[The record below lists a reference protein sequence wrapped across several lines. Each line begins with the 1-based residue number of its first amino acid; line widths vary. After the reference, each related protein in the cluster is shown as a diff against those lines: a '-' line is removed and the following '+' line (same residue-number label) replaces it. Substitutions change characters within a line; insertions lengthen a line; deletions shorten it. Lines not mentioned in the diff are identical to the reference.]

1 MMKIVCGMMFK
12 QGDIVL
18 VKFPFTNLE
27 YFKRRPVLV
36 ISGDSFNSKTS
47 DIIVCGITSNLS
59 HKDFYVLIN
68 NDDLVDGSLIKESIV
83 KTSHIATLSKSIVIK
98 KIGTIRH
105 DTMVHI
111 LEELNNV
118 LRN

>member
-1 MMKIVCGMMFK
+1 MKIVRGMMFR

-27 YFKRRPVLV
+27 NFKRRPVLV
-36 ISGDSFNSKTS
+36 ISGNLFNSKTS

-59 HKDFYVLIN
+59 HKDFYVPIN
-68 NDDLVDGSLIKESIV
+68 NNDLLDGSLIKESIV
-83 KTSHIATLSKSIVIK
+83 KTSHIATLSKSIVVK
-98 KIGTIRH
+98 KVGTIRH
-105 DTMVHI
+105 DVMGHI

-118 LRN
+118 LRI